1 MPIRLW
7 AMRTQLGTANG
18 GIPSTGVRYDSASQ
32 TTTNTSSET
41 TVWRE
46 NVPPRPASRYSLR
59 CIDDLV
65 VGHLLIEAGL
75 HRALHHVQNRLA
87 GRGLPSRLDNHGEPL
102 GVNSGFQNAGRQLGG
117 FDRDLVGGVRLLV
130 DDVGHILQRR

>member
-32 TTTNTSSET
+32 ATTKTSSET
-41 TVWRE
+41 MVWRE
-46 NVPPRPASRYSLR
+46 SVPPRPASRYSLR

-75 HRALHHVQNRLA
+75 HGALHHVPDRPACRRLP
-87 GRGLPSRLDNHGEPL
+87 GRLDDHGEAV
-102 GVNSGFQNAGRQLGG
+102 GVHRRLEDAGRQLEG
-117 FDRDLVGGVRLLV
+117 VG
-130 DDVGHILQRR
+130 